1 MRKFFAILLCIILCL
16 TLIACNK
23 PTNSIIGE
31 WTIVEFFPG
40 NLVDKVDELW
50 KNIEDGSF
58 DREKNTG
65 LISQVEGYSFNF
77 KENGEIVILD
87 EENNLIKGKNTWNKK
102 DKKFNLSFEKF
113 HDMRIVLNKFKDNNR
128 VVFEVYDDLLMPDS
142 DVPFILIFFVRK

>member
-58 DREKNTG
+58 DREKDTG

-77 KENGEIVILD
+77 K
-87 EENNLIKGKNTWNKK
+87 
-102 DKKFNLSFEKF
+102 
-113 HDMRIVLNKFKDNNR
+113 
-128 VVFEVYDDLLMPDS
+128 
-142 DVPFILIFFVRK
+142 